1 MKSKHSSGV
10 HQLQPITALL
20 SSTHNPWG
28 SDGGAENCIDGIT
41 LTNSANGGLCHSQIE
56 AAPWLALD
64 FGEGAKVSIER
75 VLLYNREDSAAARTK
90 NVEVRLSNEL
100 PTSSSSMYSGGFFL
114 GTFQGPAVPSQIVEI
129 KAETWSTWPG
139 HGRYLIVQ
147 MNHMNP
153 MNNNDHLNLVEVVAF
168 GVHLYEGKI

>member
-10 HQLQPITALL
+10 HQLKPITALL
-20 SSTHNPWG
+20 STTYNPLAG
-28 SDGGAENCIDGIT
+28 GGGADKCIDGIT
-41 LTNSANGGLCHSQIE
+41 NSADGNLCHSQIE
-56 AAPWLALD
+56 AAPWLVLD

-100 PTSSSSMYSGGFFL
+100 PTSSSSMYSGGFLL

-129 KAETWSTWPG
+129 KTALG

-147 MNHMNP
+147 INHMNP
-153 MNNNDHLNLVEVVAF
+153 MNNNDYLNLVEAVAF
-168 GVHLYEGKI
+168 GVHIYEGKI

>member
-1 MKSKHSSGV
+1 M
-10 HQLQPITALL
+10 
-20 SSTHNPWG
+20 
-28 SDGGAENCIDGIT
+28 
-41 LTNSANGGLCHSQIE
+41 
-56 AAPWLALD
+56 
-64 FGEGAKVSIER
+64 SIER

-100 PTSSSSMYSGGFFL
+100 PTSSSSMYSGGFLL

-147 MNHMNP
+147 MNHI
-153 MNNNDHLNLVEVVAF
+153 NNNDYLNLVEAVPF

>member
-1 MKSKHSSGV
+1 MNSNHSSGV

-20 SSTHNPWG
+20 SSTHNPLAG
-28 SDGGAENCIDGIT
+28 GGGADKCIDGIT
-41 LTNSANGGLCHSQIE
+41 NSADGNLCHSQIE
-56 AAPWLALD
+56 AAPWLVLD

-100 PTSSSSMYSGGFFL
+100 PTSSATMYSGGFLL

-129 KAETWSTWPG
+129 KTGLG

-147 MNHMNP
+147 INHMNP

>member
-20 SSTHNPWG
+20 STTYNPLAG
-28 SDGGAENCIDGIT
+28 GGGADKCIDGIT
-41 LTNSANGGLCHSQIE
+41 NSADGNLCHSQIE
-56 AAPWLALD
+56 AAPWLVLD

-100 PTSSSSMYSGGFFL
+100 PTSSSSMYSGGFLL
-114 GTFQGPAVPSQIVEI
+114 GTFQGPAVPSEIVEI

-147 MNHMNP
+147 LNHMNP
-153 MNNNDHLNLVEVVAF
+153 MNNNDYLNLVEAVAF
-168 GVHLYEGKI
+168 GVRLYEGKI

>member
-1 MKSKHSSGV
+1 M
-10 HQLQPITALL
+10 
-20 SSTHNPWG
+20 
-28 SDGGAENCIDGIT
+28 
-41 LTNSANGGLCHSQIE
+41 
-56 AAPWLALD
+56 LD

-100 PTSSSSMYSGGFFL
+100 PTSSSSMYSGGFLL

-147 MNHMNP
+147 INHMNP
-153 MNNNDHLNLVEVVAF
+153 MNNNDYLNLVEAVAF
-168 GVHLYEGKI
+168 GVHIYEGKI